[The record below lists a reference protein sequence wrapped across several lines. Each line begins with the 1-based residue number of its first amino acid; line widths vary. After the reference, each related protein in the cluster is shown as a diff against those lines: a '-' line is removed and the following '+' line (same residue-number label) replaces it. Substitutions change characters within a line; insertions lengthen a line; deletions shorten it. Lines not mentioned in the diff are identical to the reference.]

1 MDIKYFEPLK
11 TIIDLTTDKRETIR
25 FFLSPKQK
33 TLLKDYE
40 LIEDNNF
47 YLNDYIV
54 LVKRNNL
61 ETEYKGKV
69 ICVDDDENH
78 LTIKNNNYNV
88 TIDPDVYYIFIKPN
102 TSKKNDRQFFES
114 LLKKL

>member
-1 MDIKYFEPLK
+1 MDIQYFEPLK
-11 TIIDLTTDKRETIR
+11 TIIDLTTDKRETIM

-69 ICVDDDENH
+69 ICVDDDENR
-78 LTIKNNNYNV
+78 LTIKN
-88 TIDPDVYYIFIKPN
+88 PDVYYIFIKPN
-102 TSKKNDRQFFES
+102 NSKKNDRQFFES